1 MPLPWSGYE
10 KQGDGRVRFFD
21 DAGGEFLAV
30 PTPSVGAAMAELD
43 ARKAPPP
50 LPAPPPA
57 PVAPP
62 PMALQQPAP
71 MVDKVVAINGPPQ
84 TMQLASDAPGPEAQG
99 ASGNAAPPAPEPA
112 GAGGAPQAP
121 PPSAQGQDQGQG
133 GASQGT
139 AAGQPA
145 QPTSPIV
152 RGGAGAGGPT
162 AGDAAAGLY
171 SQAAA
176 AALRGSPGVFTPG
189 GTFPTGKTVQYA
201 PGPDPATTRAR
212 EQAERQLGNAQSDL
226 VHVEARKQQE
236 MAEAAQIEAQR
247 AEARQRQMAEL
258 QAREQ
263 VKLDEVLGEI
273 DTRRKDLADARL
285 DPDRLIRT
293 MSTGRE
299 MILAAGLALGVVG
312 KALSGDAGAP
322 MAFDVLDKAIKG
334 DIEEQRFAIEQK
346 RGDLNTLGEIYR
358 LTKERFGNER
368 MAQEAAYLAGTEVYK
383 AKILRMTAEAE
394 AAMGVETQYDEN
406 GEIVASS
413 PYSMRAKEA
422 VARLAVE
429 QAARREALSQQMNGQ
444 IAQQFVT
451 TQDKVTGGSGP
462 NFAKAAEFMEKA
474 AKAGESG
481 SQQVTYGGQKFKLG
495 SFVEQGE
502 GKKLRE
508 EIGDIEATKREVS
521 ILEKELRDN
530 PVGSRTYNASRV
542 KGLIERVTSKANVIL
557 GQGAKNNDEAKRWE
571 QITSGVLTNGVGAVG
586 DMHSWLDDMAKR
598 KLDQTNAVPV
608 QQGPRMPIPQAVQDA
623 ASGKAKPSGGGVVGL
638 PRQAAETSAP
648 VVRANGTRAT
658 PLDRTGAAVIQA
670 TTATSDKG
678 RASAVDLAKKSL
690 RESLTAGQ
698 LGPREYKVAVEMA
711 EAGQFGELLDFL
723 GRMRS
728 SFSVASPEPALT
740 PQQQKASAQEL
751 ARQLQMAG
759 LSDYTTRAGADR
771 ALGVGS
777 TVTTT
782 VSTKTKGGGA
792 PAVKAP
798 KLVNLS
804 GKKGR

>member
-10 KQGDGRVRFFD
+10 KQGDGRVRFYD

-30 PTPSVGAAMAELD
+30 PTPGVNAAMAELD
-43 ARKAPPP
+43 ARNAPPP
-50 LPAPPPA
+50 PPA
-57 PVAPP
+57 
-62 PMALQQPAP
+62 MQQPLAP
-71 MVDKVVAINGPPQ
+71 AAMPDPVISMQGPPQ
-84 TMQLASDAPGPEAQG
+84 TMRLTSDAPDPSAQG

-133 GASQGT
+133 GASQGP

-152 RGGAGAGGPT
+152 RVGGGAGGPT

-176 AALRGSPGVFTPG
+176 AALRGSPGTFVPG

-201 PGPDPATTRAR
+201 PGPDPAVTRAR

-236 MAEAAQIEAQR
+236 MAEAAQLEAQR

-299 MILAAGLALGVVG
+299 MILAAGMALGAFG
-312 KALSGDAGAP
+312 KALSGDTGTP

-474 AKAGESG
+474 AKAGEG
-481 SQQVTYGGQKFKLG
+481 GAQQVMYGGQKYKLAPY
-495 SFVEQGE
+495 VEQGE
-502 GKKLRE
+502 GKDLRKSLS
-508 EIGDIEATKREVS
+508 GIEAAKREAAIVERY
-521 ILEKELRDN
+521 LTEN
-530 PVGSRTYNASRV
+530 PIGSRTFDASRLN
-542 KGLIERVTSKANVIL
+542 GMLERVTSFANVEL
-557 GQGAKNNDEAKRWE
+557 GQGTKGKEEMARWDDITKN
-571 QITSGVLTNGVGAVG
+571 IFTNGVGAVG
-586 DMHSWLDDMAKR
+586 DIHAWLDSKAKNA
-598 KLDQTNAVPV
+598 LDQVGATPA

-623 ASGKAKPSGGGVVGL
+623 ASGKAKPSGDGVVGL
-638 PRQAAETSAP
+638 PRQAAEPSAP

-698 LGPREYKVAVEMA
+698 LGAREYKVAVEMA

-740 PQQQKASAQEL
+740 PQQQKALAPAL

-759 LSDYTTRAGADR
+759 LSDYTTRAGAEKK
-771 ALGVGS
+771 LGVG
-777 TVTTT
+777 T
-782 VSTKTKGGGA
+782 VSTKITTKTKG
-792 PAVKAP
+792 
-798 KLVNLS
+798 
-804 GKKGR
+804 R

>member
-10 KQGDGRVRFFD
+10 KQGDGRVRFYD

-30 PTPSVGAAMAELD
+30 PTPGVNAAMAELD
-43 ARKAPPP
+43 ARNAPPP
-50 LPAPPPA
+50 PPA
-57 PVAPP
+57 
-62 PMALQQPAP
+62 MQQPLAP
-71 MVDKVVAINGPPQ
+71 AAMPDPVISMQGPPQ
-84 TMQLASDAPGPEAQG
+84 TMRLASDAPDPSAQG

-133 GASQGT
+133 GASQGP

-152 RGGAGAGGPT
+152 RVGGGAGGPT

-176 AALRGSPGVFTPG
+176 AALRGSPGTFVPG

-201 PGPDPATTRAR
+201 PGPDPAVTRAR

-236 MAEAAQIEAQR
+236 LAEAAQLEAQR

-263 VKLDEVLGEI
+263 AKLDEVLGEI

-299 MILAAGLALGVVG
+299 MILAAGMALGAFG

-358 LTKERFGNER
+358 LTRERFGNEK

-422 VARLAVE
+422 VARIAVE

-462 NFAKAAEFMEKA
+462 NFAKAAELMEKA

-495 SFVEQGE
+495 AFVEQGE

-530 PVGSRTYNASRV
+530 PVGSRTFNASRV
-542 KGLIERVTSKANVIL
+542 EGLIERVTSKANVIL
-557 GQGAKNNDEAKRWE
+557 GQGAKNNDEAKRW
-571 QITSGVLTNGVGAVG
+571 QKITSGVLTNGVGAVG

-598 KLDQTNAVPV
+598 KLDQTNATPV

-623 ASGKAKPSGGGVVGL
+623 ASGKAKPSGGVVGL
-638 PRQAAETSAP
+638 PRQAAEPSAP

-698 LGPREYKVAVEMA
+698 LGAREYKVAVELA

-723 GRMRS
+723 GRMRG

-759 LSDYTTRAGADR
+759 LSDYTTRVGAEKK
-771 ALGVGS
+771 LGVG
-777 TVTTT
+777 T
-782 VSTKTKGGGA
+782 VSTKITTKTKG
-792 PAVKAP
+792 
-798 KLVNLS
+798 
-804 GKKGR
+804 R